1 MNFADDMGVWKYFKV
16 KTTKSGDLHELVS
29 LGKKRPTE
37 MSRGVYRIKK
47 NYSCHHAASDLS
59 RTVIFIDGMYI
70 RAAHILIF
78 IADHTGSIKD
88 LCTHLSLVNMMS
100 KCNLMVMYVVTQIH
114 TLEHYLVL
122 CRKSRINKCAVAIQH
137 LKLLWQKEEG
147 GIVECRSTSCLP
159 RNRRQV
165 SNARYSSASRPN
177 HDLLYGIMEKCM
189 KSKCEGERFVQCVQA
204 APESS

>member
-1 MNFADDMGVWKYFKV
+1 MFIAS
-16 KTTKSGDLHELVS
+16 KS
-29 LGKKRPTE
+29 
-37 MSRGVYRIKK
+37 
-47 NYSCHHAASDLS
+47 HHAASDLS

-165 SNARYSSASRPN
+165 SNARYSSASWSPVWYYGDVYEVQVWRWKVCSVCPSCTRIFVCSGIGAVATW
-177 HDLLYGIMEKCM
+177 HRALLYLWRWVHCIGIW
-189 KSKCEGERFVQCVQA
+189 SYF
-204 APESS
+204 